1 MLISPRK
8 MGAVVEVFR
17 RNAPAAEQQGALEH
31 VRFRQHQ
38 LWSSSSAILTFD
50 GVMTAALAFGD
61 QEHRFFRPV
70 TLAFLA
76 SAALSV
82 FALNIHGAVDGVR
95 SIGHALDASV
105 SDLKLGAGL
114 CLAAL
119 WISLAATLVYAFMIF
134 QVV

>member
-1 MLISPRK
+1 MLIGPRNI
-8 MGAVVEVFR
+8 GAVVEVFR
-17 RNAPAAEQQGALEH
+17 RQAPAAEQQGALDH

-61 QEHRFFRPV
+61 QGHRFFRPV

-82 FALNIHGAVDGVR
+82 FALNLHGGAGGVR
-95 SIGHALDASV
+95 SIDHALDLSV
-105 SDLKLGAGL
+105 RDLKLGAGL

-119 WISLAATLVYAFMIF
+119 WISLAATVVYAFMII